1 MDRVSRAALILLTL
15 YTLISLNSSKTLPDS
30 APTPSTWT
38 TKCTNTTQSS
48 NTNSSSSLAGDW
60 DEDPP
65 NYPHQIILKLLKNY
79 TFVPGLFETEGPRQ
93 DLRVKDVVHN
103 NNFDFENE
111 MFK

>member
-1 MDRVSRAALILLTL
+1 MDRVSRAALLLLTL
-15 YTLISLNSSKTLPDS
+15 YTLISLNSAK
-30 APTPSTWT
+30 PSTWT

-48 NTNSSSSLAGDW
+48 NTNSSSPAVDW

-79 TFVPGLFETEGPRQ
+79 TFVPGLFETEGPRK